1 MNNLE
6 LENLGLDDIAQ
17 KHSMFREY
25 LNTLPE
31 KLLGLGIRALIMIVL
46 LFIGYWL
53 IRLMRRIIRKA
64 LERSKVENGSIKFI
78 DSCVKIILY
87 TCMILALVGYLGI
100 DAASVVALLGSIGLT
115 IGLAFQG
122 SLSNF
127 AGGVLILICKP
138 FVTGDYILEKNTQT
152 EGTVTEITLF
162 YTRIRTQDCRM
173 ISMPNG
179 VLANSTIIDASA
191 LRERRV
197 DLFVPVSYETEI
209 EKAREA
215 ILEVLSQEKIL
226 SHDKLVFVEELANS
240 NIVIG
245 IQFYVLTPDY
255 LRMKRLVLEQIK
267 NKFDETGITIPFEQ
281 IDVHMV

>member
-17 KHSMFREY
+17 KHNKFREY

-53 IRLMRRIIRKA
+53 IRLLRRIIRKA

-87 TCMILALVGYLGI
+87 TCMILALVGYFGI

-209 EKAREA
+209 EKARVA

-255 LRMKRLVLEQIK
+255 LPMKRLVLEQIK

-281 IDVHMV
+281 IDGHMV